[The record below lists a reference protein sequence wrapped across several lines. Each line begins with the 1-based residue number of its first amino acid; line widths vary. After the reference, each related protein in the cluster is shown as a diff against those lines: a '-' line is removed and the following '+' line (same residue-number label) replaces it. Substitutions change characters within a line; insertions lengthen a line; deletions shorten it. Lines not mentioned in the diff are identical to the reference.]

1 METSN
6 SAVRGDSLT
15 SFYLAA
21 LDLLEASGI
30 PFLVGGTFAYARYTA
45 IDRETKDLDL
55 VVLPADLPRT
65 LSAFRAAGYRTE
77 VPFPHWLAKIRD
89 GDHVLDVI
97 FSSGNGVAR
106 VDDAWFTHAAESEV
120 LGRRLRL
127 CPLEE
132 LVWSKAFVQERERFD
147 GADVLHLL
155 RDAGRDM
162 DWPRLVARFGEH
174 WPVLLGHL
182 VSFHFVYPDHRDAVP
197 GRPHGGHGRAAGGTA
212 EGSAQ
217 PGVLRDAPLA
227 RAVPPR
233 CPGARLRRRPT
244 PATRHDDA
252 RGSRDVDRRDRQVSV
267 AVIGTIGVAAARLGA
282 AVASAQPG
290 AERPAD
296 ERVGRGHRE
305 VVGAAR

>member
-55 VVLPADLPRT
+55 VVRPADVPRT

-106 VDDAWFTHAAESEV
+106 VDDAWFAHAAESEV

-162 DWPRLVARFGEH
+162 DWPRLIARFGEH
-174 WPVLLGHL
+174 WPVLLSHL

-197 GRPHGGHGRAAGGTA
+197 AGLMA
-212 EGSAQ
+212 
-217 PGVLRDAPLA
+217 DM
-227 RAVPPR
+227 
-233 CPGARLRRRPT
+233 
-244 PATRHDDA
+244 
-252 RGSRDVDRRDRQVSV
+252 
-267 AVIGTIGVAAARLGA
+267 AARLA
-282 AVASAQPG
+282 AQPKDAHNRVCYG
-290 AERPAD
+290 TLLSREQYLHDVRVLGYLDARLQPHGTMTPD
-296 ERVGRGHRE
+296 EVAKWTDAIGK
-305 VVGAAR
+305 